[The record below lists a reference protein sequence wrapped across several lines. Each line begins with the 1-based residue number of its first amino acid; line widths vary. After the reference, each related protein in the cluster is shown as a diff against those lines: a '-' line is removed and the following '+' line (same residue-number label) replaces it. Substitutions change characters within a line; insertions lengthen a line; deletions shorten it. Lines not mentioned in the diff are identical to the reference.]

1 MHINPLF
8 IAAIVAFVVLLVVW
22 FMIRRGKK

>member
-1 MHINPLF
+1 MHFSPLF
-8 IAAIVAFVVLLVVW
+8 IGAIVAFVVLLVVW

>member
-8 IAAIVAFVVLLVVW
+8 IAAIVVLVVLLVVW